1 MGFRIKCDGPR
12 PFCSQPRILWP
23 VIMLW
28 EREGSEG
35 VKVKVTEVGEDLT
48 LGVGTHTIDHVL
60 QNCTLEA
67 CMIL

>member
-12 PFCSQPRILWP
+12 PFRSQPRILWP

-28 EREGSEG
+28 ERERSEG

-48 LGVGTHTIDHVL
+48 LGVGTRTIDHVL